1 MGSDRRCDWKKV
13 VYDFWKGVRF
23 LEVFWLKI
31 DGWRV
36 SSRVERITWGIQ
48 IKVEWFGLKV
58 GYIIQF
64 TCGCSVA
71 EGE

>member
-1 MGSDRRCDWKKV
+1 MNRA
-13 VYDFWKGVRF
+13 
-23 LEVFWLKI
+23 
-31 DGWRV
+31 V
-36 SSRVERITWGIQ
+36 SRIEGNTWGMP